1 MISIAI
7 DKNEYKNSLS
17 FKLDDMAG
25 SLDLATQSMCAIT
38 NAYLFNQTYTS
49 ETGCIIKLHQYIDI
63 EDDSPF
69 KIIPS
74 LRQAGYDRFSFDLS
88 DCMIDA
94 NEKRIYIK
102 QLITD
107 VDSKEGTSRKGQN
120 IIRLVSSDEIPRGVT
135 SIKISNESVELI
147 LSSADGLNDVK
158 GFNIIL
164 HRYSFVHDS
173 KELKDMKGININ
185 EIIGNANN
193 NII

>member
-1 MISIAI
+1 MISITTDA
-7 DKNEYKNSLS
+7 NEYRSSLS
-17 FKLDDMAG
+17 SKLDDIAG
-25 SLDLATQSMCAIT
+25 SLDLAVQGAFVTH
-38 NAYLFNQTYTS
+38 AYLFNQTYVS
-49 ETGCIIKLHQYIDI
+49 ETGCIVKLHQYIDI
-63 EDDSPF
+63 ENSPF
-69 KIIPS
+69 KIVPS
-74 LRQAGYDRFSFDLS
+74 LRQAGFDRFSFDLS
-88 DCMIDA
+88 DCMIAA

-107 VDSKEGTSRKGQN
+107 VDSKEDSSRKGQN

-147 LSSADGLNDVK
+147 ISSVDELNDVK

-173 KELKDMKGININ
+173 KELKDMNGININ
-185 EIIGNANN
+185 EIIGKANN